1 MVRHCDG
8 FLSGKRKK
16 KKASAQR
23 EKAFRTEGEREEEE
37 NFLMG
42 RREGCVGGIGG
53 RAAAFGL

>member
-1 MVRHCDG
+1 MG
-8 FLSGKRKK
+8 FFLGKERKRKLVL
-16 KKASAQR
+16 R
-23 EKAFRTEGEREEEE
+23 ERERAFRTEGEREEEE